1 MYLHDS
7 SASADY
13 EFFHKDLTADATE
26 QAAGQ
31 VLNLEAGDSIKAQT
45 EVANT
50 KRCYKLCFN
59 RQITGEWIMAHE
71 DLLKIDCTTT
81 VVIRNTRTNKI
92 YKDEAEKEADIADPN
107 TETTAEHIAQ
117 DVKVEV
123 SPKGLN
129 VLQKVM
135 NQNNDKPKS

>member
-1 MYLHDS
+1 
-7 SASADY
+7 
-13 EFFHKDLTADATE
+13 
-26 QAAGQ
+26 
-31 VLNLEAGDSIKAQT
+31 
-45 EVANT
+45 
-50 KRCYKLCFN
+50 
-59 RQITGEWIMAHE
+59 MAHE

-81 VVIRNTRTNKI
+81 VVLRNTRTNKV

-107 TETTAEHIAQ
+107 TTTTAADIAQ

>member
-1 MYLHDS
+1 
-7 SASADY
+7 
-13 EFFHKDLTADATE
+13 
-26 QAAGQ
+26 
-31 VLNLEAGDSIKAQT
+31 
-45 EVANT
+45 
-50 KRCYKLCFN
+50 
-59 RQITGEWIMAHE
+59 MAHE

-81 VVIRNTRTNKI
+81 VTIRNTRTNKI

-117 DVKVEV
+117 DIKVEI